1 MPQASTSRAAHTRI
15 AHTRTTLLRSAAVA
29 SASAALCLAFPT
41 AASAHVHASP
51 DTATIGG
58 YTDLAFGVPHGC
70 DGSST
75 TKVEFTIPAEF
86 ESVTP
91 NVNPNWTIKKVTD
104 GDGEGA
110 AVKKVTYTAKTPLP
124 ADMKD
129 TLTLSVKIADDAKP
143 GTALVPTM
151 QTCETGSVDWSSA
164 SHDDKYPAPTVEL
177 LADDATGAE
186 HADHNHSDHSTHDHS
201 SHNHNEMNEKADATT
216 SENTEVEQA
225 ASASETK
232 GNYLGAWGLGLGAV
246 GALTGIAALLAA
258 LKKRD

>member
-1 MPQASTSRAAHTRI
+1 MPQASTSRA

-41 AASAHVHASP
+41 VASAHVHASP

-91 NVNPNWTIKKVTD
+91 NVNPNWTINKITD

-110 AVKKVTYTAKTPLP
+110 AVKKVTYAAKTPLP

-129 TLTLSVKIADDAKP
+129 TLTLSVKVAGDAKP
-143 GTALVPTM
+143 GTVLVPTM
-151 QTCETGSVDWSSA
+151 QTCEKGSVDWSSA

-186 HADHNHSDHSTHDHS
+186 HADHNHSNHSTHDHS
-201 SHNHNEMNEKADATT
+201 SHNHDAMSETPDAT
-216 SENTEVEQA
+216 ENADVGQT
-225 ASASETK
+225 ASASEAN
-232 GNYLGAWGLGLGAV
+232 GNYLGAWGLGLGTV
-246 GALTGIAALLAA
+246 GALTGIAALLVA
-258 LKKRD
+258 LKKRA